1 MNQILYS
8 DFIRDIIDEVHRF
21 IGQQETKNNI
31 YRVEEFLQQKLAEQ
45 YAMGN
50 IIVLDGS
57 PTAHLSGMS
66 VAAEGGSVVI
76 TPIYA
81 NDYHI
86 IL

>member
-8 DFIRDIIDEVHRF
+8 DFIRDILDEVHRF
-21 IGQQETKNNI
+21 IGQPETKNNI
-31 YRVEEFLQQKLAEQ
+31 YQVEEFLQQKLAEQ

-50 IIVLDGS
+50 IIVRDGS
-57 PTAHLSGMS
+57 PTAYLSGMS
-66 VAAEGGSVVI
+66 VAAEGGSVAI

-81 NDYHI
+81 NDYQI